1 MPDSAIVTLQLGQ
14 CGNQLG
20 HEMFATLAREA
31 AAHDGGSAGG
41 KPGGVGGSGSGGG
54 APVDELLPQYFRRG
68 KRGQQAAGGSASV
81 EGGLDDGSAVPIAR
95 SVLVDMEPKVI
106 WQVVERASRSRE
118 PGRWRYQPGGSFAQA
133 SGAGN
138 NWAYGFAV
146 HGPAASDTVMEL
158 VRKEVEHCDRL
169 GGLMLLQSLA
179 GGTGSGVGTYL
190 TETLR
195 DHYPHANLLN
205 HTVWPYESGEVIVQH
220 YNAMLT
226 LAKVRSGRHSA
237 VSRRFFTPILQ
248 YHSVGTCDRYI
259 CICVQVVELADA
271 TLYSENEQLDN
282 LCRRMLNLPKPTFD
296 HLNQAIASQLAH
308 LCLPVRSYA
317 TQSLPA

>member
-1 MPDSAIVTLQLGQ
+1 MPGGSAIVTLQLGQ

-20 HEMFATLAREA
+20 HELFSTLAREA
-31 AAHDGGSAGG
+31 TSGGSAAETSSDRL
-41 KPGGVGGSGSGGG
+41 VGGLSVDEQVPQFFRPGDKTHAGG
-54 APVDELLPQYFRRG
+54 APATCIG
-68 KRGQQAAGGSASV
+68 
-81 EGGLDDGSAVPIAR
+81 EGGLEHGAATPVAR

-118 PGRWRYQPGGSFAQA
+118 PARWRYQPGGSFARA

-146 HGPAASDTVMEL
+146 HGPAASDSVMDL

-169 GGLMLLQSLA
+169 GGLLLLQSLA

-195 DHYPHANLLN
+195 DHYPHANLMN

-226 LAKVRSGRHSA
+226 LAKVRGHS
-237 VSRRFFTPILQ
+237 TYIL
-248 YHSVGTCDRYI
+248 RY
-259 CICVQVVELADA
+259 
-271 TLYSENEQLDN
+271 
-282 LCRRMLNLPKPTFD
+282 F
-296 HLNQAIASQLAH
+296 
-308 LCLPVRSYA
+308 
-317 TQSLPA
+317 

>member
-1 MPDSAIVTLQLGQ
+1 MPGAAIVTLQLGQ

-20 HEMFATLAREA
+20 HEFFATLAREA
-31 AAHDGGSAGG
+31 AVAESATRN
-41 KPGGVGGSGSGGG
+41 SSIEA
-54 APVDELLPQYFRRG
+54 APVDELLPKFFRHGSSGRQG
-68 KRGQQAAGGSASV
+68 AVGAAMGGDEARH
-81 EGGLDDGSAVPIAR
+81 EDDLAVPVAR

-118 PGRWRYQPGGSFAQA
+118 PGRWRYNPDGSFARA

-138 NWAYGFAV
+138 NWAYGYAV

-158 VRKEVEHCDRL
+158 VRKEVEQCDRL

-226 LAKVRSGRHSA
+226 LAKVSGRVVVCLVGFSTTHAISLVIA
-237 VSRRFFTPILQ
+237 TAALSSSSSVLLNCVFTD
-248 YHSVGTCDRYI
+248 GR
-259 CICVQVVELADA
+259 
-271 TLYSENEQLDN
+271 LDQG
-282 LCRRMLNLPKPTFD
+282 R
-296 HLNQAIASQLAH
+296 
-308 LCLPVRSYA
+308 
-317 TQSLPA
+317 

>member
-1 MPDSAIVTLQLGQ
+1 MPESAIVTLQLGQ

-31 AAHDGGSAGG
+31 AGGDSGG
-41 KPGGVGGSGSGGG
+41 GASGVGSGGG
-54 APVDELLPQYFRRG
+54 GGRASVDELLPQYFRRG
-68 KRGQQAAGGSASV
+68 SRGQQAPGGAAGT
-81 EGGLDDGSAVPIAR
+81 EGGLDDGAAVPVAR

-146 HGPAASDTVMEL
+146 HGPAASDAVMEL

-226 LAKVRSGRHSA
+226 LAKVCNCRHRA
-237 VSRRFFTPILQ
+237 VS
-248 YHSVGTCDRYI
+248 
-259 CICVQVVELADA
+259 
-271 TLYSENEQLDN
+271 
-282 LCRRMLNLPKPTFD
+282 
-296 HLNQAIASQLAH
+296 
-308 LCLPVRSYA
+308 
-317 TQSLPA
+317 QSLSTLILVWYLSVRNIYVFICA